1 MEDLDF
7 EKLVAQGID
16 AVPEEHAKYMQNV
29 AIVYADEPTPEQRQK
44 LHLRSHTLLLGLYE
58 GIPKVNRQ
66 NYNLAL
72 PDKITIFKNPII
84 QLCGGDPEKIKIQ
97 VAKTIQHEIAHHFGF
112 NEHEVRTKGL

>member
-1 MEDLDF
+1 MNDEEF
-7 EKLVAQGID
+7 ENLVAEGID
-16 AVPEEHAKYMQNV
+16 AVPEEHAKFMENV
-29 AIVYADEPTPEQRQK
+29 AIVYADDPTPEQKDK
-44 LHLRSHTLLLGLYE
+44 LCLRDHALLLGLYE

-84 QLCGGDPEKIKIQ
+84 EYCGGDPERIKFQ

-112 NEHEVRTKGL
+112 NEQEVRAHGL